1 MSFNQ
6 QMSKAQCVRV
16 LRWPPSEG
24 LASEK
29 ELQMEWKSVFFFPSH
44 IVINFSSAAGFE
56 ADRRGGSP
64 GKGQIEG
71 FKPTWA
77 FRVRGRVAVQKERK
91 HCDYL
96 LKTNK
101 DCLML
106 YLGSRVLNQL
116 WFRCVSQM
124 SFEFCLQL
132 GS

>member
-1 MSFNQ
+1 MATIRGVSF
-6 QMSKAQCVRV
+6 RE
-16 LRWPPSEG
+16 R
-24 LASEK
+24 ASNG
-29 ELQMEWKSVFFFPSH
+29 MEECIFFPSH
-44 IVINFSSAAGFE
+44 IVINFSSVAGFK

-106 YLGSRVLNQL
+106 YLCSRVMNQH
-116 WFRCVSQM
+116 WFICVNQM
-124 SFEFCLQL
+124 SLEFCLWL
-132 GS
+132 GV